1 MDRVREEFSRFK
13 GLVDATMTG
22 GEPESVL
29 VLELADRVND
39 LARAVEAVGLE
50 WLGEWDIEIDADDD
64 FPAGGK
70 KTTRNGRLFVSMAN
84 ERGMGELLS
93 LWDDWKEGK
102 TPPKRK
108 NQMA

>member
-64 FPAGGK
+64 FPAGRQENNSEWPPVCFHGQR
-70 KTTRNGRLFVSMAN
+70 TGNGGTAIAL
-84 ERGMGELLS
+84 G
-93 LWDDWKEGK
+93 
-102 TPPKRK
+102 
-108 NQMA
+108 